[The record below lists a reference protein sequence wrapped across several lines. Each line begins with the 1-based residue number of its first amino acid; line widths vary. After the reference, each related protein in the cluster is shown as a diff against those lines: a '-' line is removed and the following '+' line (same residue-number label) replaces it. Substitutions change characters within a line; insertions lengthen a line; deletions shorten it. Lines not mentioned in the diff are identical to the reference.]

1 MSRISICLAAAV
13 AIALAALVPL
23 PAQAGSGDG
32 YVEGGYGLGWYGGRP
47 YYYTPFGAYGG
58 NSYQYRS
65 ETTGLFPS
73 ATVIAAT
80 IIASGI
86 A

>member
-1 MSRISICLAAAV
+1 MSRLSICLAAIAV
-13 AIALAALVPL
+13 VVITALMPP

-65 ETTGLFPS
+65 DDDRLLPKRYRYRSDGYR
-73 ATVIAAT
+73 
-80 IIASGI
+80 
-86 A
+86 

>member
-1 MSRISICLAAAV
+1 MSRFSICLAAA
-13 AIALAALVPL
+13 AIALTALMPL

-58 NSYQYRS
+58 NAYQFRSDGGRAVAKRYRYRNYDDR
-65 ETTGLFPS
+65 
-73 ATVIAAT
+73 
-80 IIASGI
+80 
-86 A
+86 